1 MQDILIPIL
10 SSVNVFTCAEKGQRF
25 GEIFKT
31 IKCSFYRC
39 TYFHNLISIPFRNL
53 HSFYLQT
60 FQNAI
65 L

>member
-31 IKCSFYRC
+31 WRFLKKNGVF
-39 TYFHNLISIPFRNL
+39 
-53 HSFYLQT
+53 
-60 FQNAI
+60 
-65 L
+65 